1 MGACGTADIECFLLA
16 CAGRQ
21 CDASYLYY
29 AYALVYGA
37 LWLFLLFFYSEMVI
51 RSYVCNKEAAFQ
63 AGRAYHSHDF
73 FWPDQGCLRFIL
85 GNSHTAYTYTIS

>member
-1 MGACGTADIECFLLA
+1 MGTCGTADIECFLLA

-21 CDASYLYY
+21 CDASHLYH
-29 AYALVYGA
+29 AYAIIHGA
-37 LWLFLLFFYSEMVI
+37 VRLFLLFLYPEMAVSSRI
-51 RSYVCNKEAAFQ
+51 CAAKAAFQ